1 MFLKISQNL
10 QENIC
15 AKVSFLIRLQAE
27 AFNFIKKRNL
37 SRLFFCEFREIFRN
51 TFFFS
56 EYLWATASNY
66 INDKSNVN
74 IT

>member
-10 QENIC
+10 QENTC
-15 AKVSFLIRLQAE
+15 AKVSFLTRLQAE
-27 AFNFIKKRNL
+27 AFNFIKKKK
-37 SRLFFCEFREIFRN
+37 SGLFFCEFCEIFRN

-56 EYLWATASNY
+56 EHLWVTASNY